1 MDLTPIISLLML
13 LLGGGFV
20 IALFGVLF
28 MTCVPLNIPALH
40 WQADLPEDERH
51 SHEEPY
57 DPPDHD
63 DYFEEDL
70 K

>member
-1 MDLTPIISLLML
+1 
-13 LLGGGFV
+13 
-20 IALFGVLF
+20 